1 MLVQLLEKA
10 GGSLPATYQPFPPL
24 SDRSHWDKVSSELS
38 TKYIKAAEE
47 YLTFDFP
54 VLKAT
59 DFMEYHRTGNR
70 TGYQNLYGHRRH
82 ALNIAMLAELFENKG
97 RFIDLMIDMVW
108 LLCEQTTWIIPA
120 HNKVAGYQH
129 QCRPLP
135 DYDRPIVALMSAD
148 VAASLAL
155 AYYFFKDS
163 FDMVSPQ
170 ISERIKSELH
180 RRILKPYRDHTDYW
194 WMGFLHEAKE
204 QLNNWNPWI
213 NSNVL
218 MVLLLIE
225 DNREERLYQ
234 LRKLTESLDRYIDSY
249 PEDGGCDEGP
259 GYWGRAGASCFECLD
274 LLYDFSGGSIDI
286 YGESKIVNMSKYIYR
301 AHIVGPYFVNFA
313 DAGPRATASP
323 SLIYRF
329 ARFVKDETGMAFGAH
344 LYKTI
349 DDNTTLGRFGI
360 IRPLHEAG
368 TRDEIL
374 SYSGEYAPEKAS
386 FLPDIEVAFL
396 RTDSSSGELYTAVK
410 GGNNFE
416 NHNHNDI
423 GNFIIYGAGKPFIVD
438 VGAKEYTRKTFSSER
453 YEIWNN
459 NSRWHNV
466 PEVNDLEQINGRDY
480 RASDVSF
487 TNEGNISRFSADI
500 QKAYPVD
507 SGITKWR
514 RSVTMDH
521 EKAEVVV
528 SDDFE
533 LEMPSSDIRLNLITC
548 PIPRING
555 NHIVMA
561 NDGTTMEIIFPEDF
575 DAEFE
580 TIQLDDTSLKSSWG
594 EVLYRL
600 TIYNKKEMKKGNCSI
615 VCRLIEGV

>member
-10 GGSLPATYQPFPPL
+10 GDSLPGTYNPFPAL
-24 SDRSHWDKVSSELS
+24 SDRNHWDNISDDVS
-38 TKYIKAAEE
+38 TKYIKSAEE

-97 RFIDLMIDMVW
+97 RFTDLIIDMVW
-108 LLCEQTTWIIPA
+108 LMCEQTTWIIPA

-129 QCRPLP
+129 QSRPLP

-163 FDMVSPQ
+163 FDKVSPQ
-170 ISERIKSELH
+170 ISERIKSELQ

-194 WMGFLHEAKE
+194 WMGFMHEAKE

-218 MVLLLIE
+218 MVLLIIE
-225 DNREERLYQ
+225 DNAEERFYQ
-234 LRKLTESLDRYIDSY
+234 LRKLVESLDRYIESY
-249 PEDGGCDEGP
+249 PDDGGCDEGP

-274 LLYDFSGGSIDI
+274 LLYDLSKGRIDI
-286 YGESKIVNMSKYIYR
+286 YSNPKIVNMSKYIYR
-301 AHIVGPYFVNFA
+301 AHISGSYFVNFA

-323 SLIYRF
+323 TLIYRF
-329 ARFVKDETGMAFGAH
+329 AKFVKDDTGMAFGSH

-349 DDNTTLGRFGI
+349 EDNTTLGRFGI
-360 IRPLHEAG
+360 IRPLHEVQ

-374 SYSGEYAPEKAS
+374 SYDREFKPERAV

-396 RTDSSSGELYTAVK
+396 RADSNKGELYAAVK
-410 GGNNFE
+410 GGNNLE

-423 GNFIIYGAGKPFIVD
+423 GHFIVYGEGKPFVID
-438 VGAKEYTRKTFSSER
+438 VGAKEYTKKTFSSER
-453 YEIWNN
+453 YDIWNN
-459 NSRWHNV
+459 CSRWHNV
-466 PEVNDLEQINGRDY
+466 PEVNGSKQICGRNY
-480 RASDVSF
+480 RASD
-487 TNEGNISRFSADI
+487 TNFSTEGNISKFSADI
-500 QKAYPVD
+500 QNSYAGD
-507 SGITKWR
+507 SGITKWTR
-514 RSVTMDH
+514 TVSMNH
-521 EKAEVVV
+521 ETAEAVI

-533 LEMPSSDIRLNLITC
+533 LKKPTADIKINLMTY
-548 PIPRING
+548 PKPRING
-555 NHIVMA
+555 NHIVMS
-561 NDGTTMEIIFPEDF
+561 NDGTDMEIIFPEDF

-580 TIQLDDTSLKSSWG
+580 TIQLNDRNLEQSWG
-594 EVLYRL
+594 DVLYRIS
-600 TIYNKKEMKKGNCSI
+600 IYSKKEIMKGNCSI
-615 VCRLIEGV
+615 ICRLI